1 MAVEPVFVQGQGLQG
16 LTMEYEYPVI
26 RLSGKCQERNTKLQN
41 IYMIFPFEVRR
52 LPVKFLHGATKVAL
66 LEFLV
71 GLLMELESDP

>member
-16 LTMEYEYPVI
+16 LTMEYPVI

-41 IYMIFPFEVRR
+41 IYVIFPFEVRR